1 MRFEFS
7 YMAPRRGPPLR
18 LARYLHSLRLL
29 RHYTKE
35 NTHYVSIFNFQL
47 FSEILSWLTL
57 PQGSRPS
64 QRVLDE
70 RLAKL
75 SKTEYRRWDE
85 ERGRETMLNM
95 PPLLAVSEL
104 VETSSIPATAFS

>member
-7 YMAPRRGPPLR
+7 YLAPRRGPPLR

-35 NTHYVSIFNFQL
+35 NTHH
-47 FSEILSWLTL
+47 
-57 PQGSRPS
+57 GSRPS

-95 PPLLAVSEL
+95 PPLLAVSGL